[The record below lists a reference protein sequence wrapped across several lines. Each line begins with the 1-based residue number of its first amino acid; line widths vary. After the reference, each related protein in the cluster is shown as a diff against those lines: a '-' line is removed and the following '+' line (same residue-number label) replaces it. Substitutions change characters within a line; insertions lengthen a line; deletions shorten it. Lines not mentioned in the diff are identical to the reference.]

1 MKMGLQIALPESPYE
16 NEQDSIFERI
26 FPVKDD
32 VHNNLKI
39 RVDTKIFDE
48 GNSCHVFQFV
58 LDKDKKNER

>member
-26 FPVKDD
+26 FPVTDD
-32 VHNNLKI
+32 VHNLKI
-39 RVDTKIFDE
+39 RENTKIFYE